1 MDCKREFSQ
10 QWFLNRK
17 NHNSFHCG
25 SIYFQNLK
33 SEIEEKLLLN
43 PPMKINLPGL
53 RVMRKCKVEISAAI
67 KEIHIGPE
75 RPAFGPLACTDPLE
89 GVPTAVR

>member
-1 MDCKREFSQ
+1 M
-10 QWFLNRK
+10 
-17 NHNSFHCG
+17 G
-25 SIYFQNLK
+25 
-33 SEIEEKLLLN
+33 
-43 PPMKINLPGL
+43 INLPGL
-53 RVMRKCKVEISAAI
+53 RVMRKCKAEISAAI